1 MSNSHIFE
9 EGKFFGCYLLCST
22 NPKYKGRTYIG
33 FTVNPNR
40 RINQHNSGYAK
51 GGAKRTSGKGPW
63 DMVLIIHG
71 FPNEISALRFEWAWQ
86 NPEKSLRLKHLVPTT
101 KQYNFISKFNVV
113 CEMLRLGPWCR
124 LPLTIRWLRQEYKKE
139 FPLNKL
145 PPAHMPVEF
154 GLVQI
159 VPKSKS
165 KKLLAIENEQIH
177 MSQVQSVSDVCF
189 ICKVNIL
196 ESSQDVLNKNLASL
210 KCINCMVPYHA
221 ICLSNNFIVLTGSEL
236 LPVDGDCLKCRVHLM
251 WGDLVKFRRNFYR
264 MTNFAEG
271 ETHFEDDDYEE
282 EESFVENDQ
291 EDENE
296 EAIDT

>member
-1 MSNSHIFE
+1 MSHIFE

-86 NPEKSLRLKHLVPTT
+86 NPEKSLRLKHLVPTS
-101 KQYNFISKFNVV
+101 KQFNFAFKFSVV
-113 CEMLRLGPWCR
+113 CEMLRIGPWSR
-124 LPLTIRWLRQEYKKE
+124 LPLTIRWLRQEYRKE

-145 PPAHMPVEF
+145 PPAHMPIEF

-165 KKLLAIENEQIH
+165 KKFLAIENEQIH
-177 MSQVQSVSDVCF
+177 MSQIQSLSDICF
-189 ICKVNIL
+189 ICQNNIL
-196 ESSQDVLNKNLASL
+196 ESSGDVLNKNLSCI
-210 KCINCMVPYHA
+210 KCINCMIPYHT
-221 ICLSNNFIVLTGSEL
+221 ICLSNHFLKSSNSEL
-236 LPVDGDCLKCRVHLM
+236 LPINGNCVKCTAHLM
-251 WGDLVKFRRNFYR
+251 WGDLVKFRKNFYR
-264 MTNFAEG
+264 TTNFTDD
-271 ETHFEDDDYEE
+271 ETNYRDDDFEE
-282 EESFVENDQ
+282 EDSFVEKD
-291 EDENE
+291 EDEDNE
-296 EAIDT
+296 ETSF